1 MFVAIAW
8 VVVCGWI
15 VLGICAAVGFCLT
28 DVSKSRQRIAGITR
42 IRTCEV
48 VRPGEHVMW
57 REIVIDHTGR
67 ALVDREYTAP
77 ENPVIDPC
85 YPFPSGPDGMK
96 IHE

>member
-67 ALVDREYTAP
+67 ARFGQEYTST
-77 ENPVIDPC
+77 ENPPI
-85 YPFPSGPDGMK
+85 GPGVPLPPGSDGMK